1 MPSVHL
7 CQRWWRERAQWA
19 RSGLLLNG
27 RTCGRAHSGSR
38 GFAGH
43 IKARVPNGRPG
54 STVGTFSETGSHR
67 SETLSWSDQVTK
79 HVRSADIIHSP
90 EPGEEE
96 PHRSRHTEIM
106 ASQSAQ
112 VASDKRFLIFFD
124 FDETIVDETSDDI
137 VVQTAPGHH
146 LPDWLKDTYQPG
158 RYNEYMQR
166 VLAYLAEQGVTESD
180 IRSAMEKIPSTPGM
194 LTVFQFLRNR
204 PPQDFEVVLLSDA
217 NSFFIESWLRRA
229 GARQLFHR
237 IFTNPATFNRDGRL
251 VLRPFH
257 SHDCPRCPVNMCK
270 QVVVRDYV
278 ARRTQE
284 RGRPYQRVL
293 YVGDGAND
301 FCPALALGPR
311 DVAFP
316 RKDFPMHRLI
326 TETHEA
332 MPGEFKAVT
341 VPWMSGDDVVQRL
354 RKLVAE

>member
-1 MPSVHL
+1 MGGLVGAVTSTAAAVCLSVTYK
-7 CQRWWRERAQWA
+7 RAYH
-19 RSGLLLNG
+19 RPTGGTLPHSE
-27 RTCGRAHSGSR
+27 SGSDQT
-38 GFAGH
+38 GPTPGIIGTPLLTQH
-43 IKARVPNGRPG
+43 NGIRNQEFSRNPGLTLKTVEGEGDPPG
-54 STVGTFSETGSHR
+54 SRSRR
-67 SETLSWSDQVTK
+67 SEIT
-79 HVRSADIIHSP
+79 
-90 EPGEEE
+90 
-96 PHRSRHTEIM
+96 M
-106 ASQSAQ
+106 ASNSANIS
-112 VASDKRFLIFFD
+112 SDKRFLIFFD
-124 FDETIVDETSDDI
+124 FDETIVDETSDDM
-137 VVQTAPGHH
+137 VVQAAPGQH

-180 IRSAMEKIPSTPGM
+180 IRSIMEKIPASPGM
-194 LTVFQFLRNR
+194 LTLLQFLRTR

-229 GARQLFHR
+229 GARQIFHR
-237 IFTNPATFNRDGRL
+237 VFSNPATFNKDGRL
-251 VLRPFH
+251 VMRPFH
-257 SHDCPRCPVNMCK
+257 SHDCARCPNNMCK

-284 RGRPYQRVL
+284 RGRPYQRIF

-316 RKDFPMHRLI
+316 RRDFPMHRLI

-341 VPWMSGDDVVQRL
+341 VPWASGEEVVQRL
-354 RKLVAE
+354 RRLVAE

>member
-1 MPSVHL
+1 MGDSIFNCCYVPPHPSG
-7 CQRWWRERAQWA
+7 E
-19 RSGLLLNG
+19 GEPD
-27 RTCGRAHSGSR
+27 GSR
-38 GFAGH
+38 
-43 IKARVPNGRPG
+43 R
-54 STVGTFSETGSHR
+54 
-67 SETLSWSDQVTK
+67 TK
-79 HVRSADIIHSP
+79 
-90 EPGEEE
+90 
-96 PHRSRHTEIM
+96 IM
-106 ASQSAQ
+106 ASNSTNIS
-112 VASDKRFLIFFD
+112 SDKRFLIFFD
-124 FDETIVDETSDDI
+124 FDETIVDETTDDV
-137 VVQTAPGHH
+137 VVQTAPGQH

-180 IRSAMEKIPSTPGM
+180 IRSTMEKVPATPGM
-194 LTVFQFLRNR
+194 STVFQFLRTR

-217 NSFFIESWLRRA
+217 NIFFIESWLRRA

-237 IFTNPATFNRDGRL
+237 IFSNPATFNRDGRL

-257 SHDCPRCPVNMCK
+257 SHDCLRCPNNMCK
-270 QVVVRDYV
+270 QVIVRDYV

-284 RGRPYQRVL
+284 RGRPYQRVF

-311 DVAFP
+311 DLAFP
-316 RKDFPMHRLI
+316 RRDFPMHRLI

-341 VPWMSGDDVVQRL
+341 VPWSSGEDVVQRL